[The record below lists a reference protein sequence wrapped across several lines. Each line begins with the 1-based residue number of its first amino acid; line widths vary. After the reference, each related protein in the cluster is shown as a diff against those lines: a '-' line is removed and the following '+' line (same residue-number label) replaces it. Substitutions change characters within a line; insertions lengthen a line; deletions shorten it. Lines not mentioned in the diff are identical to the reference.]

1 MSLWSETLQHSAGQ
15 NIFVSFRTPSDVLD
29 SFTLNVSEPSF
40 QVVFSFDGNA
50 FNAQHESPDYLVSLS
65 TSRSSETEVEYSVV
79 FTTYVDAATT
89 ITIDGTQFS
98 NAYAT
103 IKE

>member
-1 MSLWSETLQHSAGQ
+1 MSLWSETLQHNAGQ

-29 SFTLNVSEPSF
+29 SFTLNVGEPSF
-40 QVVFSFDGNA
+40 QVVFSFDGES
-50 FNAQHESPDYLVSLS
+50 FNTQHESPDYLISLS
-65 TSRSSETEVEYSVV
+65 SYRVSSEEVEHSLL

-89 ITIDGTQFS
+89 VTIEGTQFS